1 MHADDGDRT
10 GKQSLVGA
18 KRQVLRRFGPHLAA
32 GLIQKHLEPTSP
44 ARHRSF
50 GE

>member
-1 MHADDGDRT
+1 MHAGDGDRT

-18 KRQVLRRFGPHLAA
+18 KSQVLRRFGPPLAV
-32 GLIQKHLEPTSP
+32 GLILKHLEPMSLT
-44 ARHRSF
+44 RHRSF